1 MKKYAFLLTLS
12 VVFLCTNLLVKAQHA
27 DSDLNILKID
37 IAGEKYE
44 ELPDSLKEWLKTEGL
59 NELWYNG
66 EDQLDISDKT
76 FDELPSDLQNWL
88 IEEGLDDL
96 WYNGEDDFDVETD
109 YDIDVEI
116 DYDIDVEID
125 YDEYDDYDDF
135 DVYDYYE

>member
-1 MKKYAFLLTLS
+1 MKKYVFLVTLS
-12 VVFLCTNLLVKAQHA
+12 LFFLCTNLLAKAQHR
-27 DSDLNILKID
+27 DSDFKILKID
-37 IAGEKYE
+37 IADKKYE

-59 NELWYNG
+59 NVLWYNG

-116 DYDIDVEID
+116 DYD
-125 YDEYDDYDDF
+125 EYDDYDDF
-135 DVYDYYE
+135 DAYDYYE